1 MSPRLDERAAQLPT
15 TAGVYLFKDRR
26 GRVLYVGKAIN
37 LRSRVRQ
44 YLGGHDGRPMVPHL
58 VRASHDIDVVLTHTE
73 KEALLLENTLIKKHM
88 PRFNIQFRDDSSYLH
103 LRIDLKSAWPRYRMV
118 RKIDDDGARYFGPFS
133 SAQKARETLAH
144 LSRVFPLRTCSDATL
159 KTRRRPCILHQMHR
173 CTAPCVGLVDKE
185 AYQKVAV
192 DSLSMME
199 GRSRAVID
207 QLKGRMLHHADLEEF
222 EEAGR
227 LRDLI
232 ASIAAT
238 VEKQKVIDPGFADR
252 DVWGIARDGYTVAVA
267 ILPVR
272 EGVMGEPLAR
282 VVSGAV
288 EEDEEL
294 LSSWLNGTYV
304 SGSAI
309 PDEIL
314 VPTLPT
320 DHAAIEELLS
330 ERAGRK
336 IKVHTP
342 ARGQKVRLID
352 LARENAGA
360 KLTQGSDEH
369 TRRQESLTAL
379 ADAIGLAVPPTRME
393 CFDNSHLGGTDPVA
407 AMAVFVNGRPAR
419 AEYRRYKLKV
429 APGGDDYAGMREVL
443 SRRVK
448 RGLESGDLPDLLVI
462 DGGKGQ
468 VAIAM
473 AVLADLGVTDLPVV
487 GISKP
492 RTEHARGD
500 REATDKIVLP
510 NVKDPIKLSAH
521 HPGLRMLQY
530 LRDET
535 HNHVLGFQRKVR
547 NRNTLASALEGIPGV
562 GPTRRRALLRALGS
576 IQGVADADVDT
587 IAAVPG
593 IGPALASTIHAV
605 LSAD

>member
-58 VRASHDIDVVLTHTE
+58 VRAAHDIDVVLTHTE
-73 KEALLLENTLIKKHM
+73 KEALLLENTLIKKHL
-88 PRFNIQFRDDSSYLH
+88 PRFNVQLRDDSSYLH
-103 LRIDLKSAWPRYRMV
+103 LRMDLKSPWPRYRMV
-118 RKIDDDGARYFGPFS
+118 RKIEDDGARYFGPFS

-159 KTRRRPCILHQMHR
+159 KSRKRPCILHQMHR
-173 CTAPCVGLVDKE
+173 CNAPCAGLVE
-185 AYQKVAV
+185 AADYQRVAM
-192 DSLSMME
+192 DSMAFLE
-199 GRSRAVID
+199 GRSRVVID
-207 QLKGRMLHHADLEEF
+207 RLKDRMLHHADTEEF
-222 EEAGR
+222 EEAAR

-238 VEKQKVIDPGFADR
+238 LEQQKVIDPGMADR
-252 DVWGIARDGYTVAVA
+252 DVWGIAREGYTVAVV

-282 VVSGAV
+282 VVSGVV
-288 EEDEEL
+288 EDDEEL

-304 SGSAI
+304 SGAGI

-314 VPTLPT
+314 VPVLPA
-320 DHAAIEELLS
+320 DHAAIGELLS
-330 ERAGRK
+330 ERAGRRV
-336 IKVHTP
+336 KVHTP
-342 ARGQKVRLID
+342 ARGQKVRLVD
-352 LARENAGA
+352 LARENAVA
-360 KLTQGSDEH
+360 RLTQGSDEH
-369 TRRQESLTAL
+369 TRRQESMAAL
-379 ADAIGLAVPPTRME
+379 ADAIGMAVPPTRME
-393 CFDNSHLGGTDPVA
+393 CFDNSHLGGSDPVA

-443 SRRVK
+443 TRRLK
-448 RGLESGDLPDLLVI
+448 RGLDSGDLPDLLVI

-473 AVLADLGVTDLPVV
+473 AVLADLGVDDLPVV

-492 RTEHARGD
+492 RTEHARGERD
-500 REATDKIVLP
+500 ATDKVVLP
-510 NVKDPIKLSAH
+510 HVKDPLKLSAH
-521 HPGLRMLQY
+521 HPGLRLLQY

-562 GPTRRRALLRALGS
+562 GPTRRRSLLRTLGS

-593 IGPALASTIHAV
+593 IGPALASTIHAA
-605 LSAD
+605 LSGE